1 MWEELRSVVVTCM
14 QWFAHAPVLFSMA
27 YLVLFTS
34 LTALCLPGA
43 SVLMLACGACMGFT
57 WGSLLSNV
65 ASASGALLTMLMVRY
80 FLHDWV
86 QKRWG
91 SRLQKIRSQFHQ
103 NEVAWMISLRLA
115 PVVPFPLLNGLV
127 GLTTLRPWTFWWTS
141 FVGMLPGTF
150 VYVYAG
156 STLGQVRKVE
166 ELWTIE
172 VMLALAAMALV
183 PWLLKA
189 LEARLRKAPASDF

>member
-1 MWEELRSVVVTCM
+1 MWEELHSLMMTCM
-14 QWFAHAPVLFSMA
+14 QWFAQAPMLFSVA
-27 YLVLFTS
+27 YLLLFTG

-57 WGSLLSNV
+57 WGSLLSNI
-65 ASASGALLTMLMVRY
+65 ASASGALVTMLIARY

-86 QKRWG
+86 HSRWG
-91 SRLQKIRSQFHQ
+91 IRLQSIQSKFHQ

-115 PVVPFPLLNGLV
+115 PVVPFPVLNGLI

-141 FVGMLPGTF
+141 FVGMLPGTA

-156 STLGQVRKVE
+156 STLGQIKNID
-166 ELWTIE
+166 ELWTLE
-172 VMLALAAMALV
+172 VVLALGAMALV
-183 PWLLKA
+183 PWLLKGV
-189 LEARLRKAPASDF
+189 EAYLRKAPTSSI